1 MNPFFFMQMMNPFS
15 FGCMP
20 CSGLVS
26 MPYERD
32 LPFLNFPVIRN
43 TSMDYLLDPNYALM
57 NCQRRWM
64 MQGGNGSTMLPGF
77 TFPNYTYPQ
86 MQYPTLPG
94 VQKPQTEEE
103 KEAEKK
109 KQEETKKPE
118 AEKAKHLYETFN
130 KLKQLTEDKNNNLP
144 TLSEE
149 LCKKAEEAMKKETAE
164 EQLEA
169 MKEVMSD
176 IPVELIR
183 KTVLSDANVREQLR
197 KAGYNFNYAKNK
209 YSLKHPDIKDNDFD
223 GTERIK
229 KLHEEIKQK
238 EYNELAVYAGQLADK
253 TQAKKK
259 ILSIISTWNDSYKSQ
274 NERSIIRLVGNN
286 LPTGNDAIAKLKT
299 VQDNIRAIA
308 EALVT
313 KADDY
318 TGYKKITAAK
328 NELKQK
334 IATLTKPNGCT
345 KANIDSLA
353 TSFDKL
359 YARIRMQEA
368 VAINSYINKNFAD
381 LNEVNADIINDKM
394 VLEETQKDLAAEGI
408 TAPSK
413 SDLDVPPTTPVI
425 EAQNHGGEGNN
436 GGNEEDLDTLYANN
450 PEGLVKALVSE
461 NELFTTEIGKQTL
474 YKTKAFDGYVKYFG
488 IDAGKIVEYIKTPK
502 GGLKKVESENSVTAA
517 DIKAHNA
524 AVGRATELR
533 KAGLIRKLTLLHTEY
548 PIFKG
553 AYENSYFIL
562 KDNNLYK
569 ISDCKNIQDNVSS
582 KHTMVSFSDKDKKS
596 MSVDK
601 LSIENG
607 LTEFVDTDIKTKAMV
622 DKEKKEKELADV
634 RKIESHQFSSLND
647 IAESNKMM
655 DELSV
660 EATGKKGNFEK
671 TAVAGYF
678 FCKGKNRYYRYYV
691 SDGKLHYLPT
701 VKSIDKNG
709 IITRHN
715 GTKTQAL
722 EVFIPTAVKDVEL
735 INKIQEYGASFRTC
749 LNGDTSEAEYEKA
762 HRQLNTIIGWNKPE
776 YTVNF
781 IKGYKNNWCLWS
793 DSGICKQIVTEGDL
807 EDGDESTFGTKKYYI
822 QQIAKLML
830 TVVDNCGFDR
840 TSADYKTLQELA
852 GIKNIEGSKTF
863 NITKSFSLKQKAE
876 TLDKII
882 DKVIES
888 YDKK

>member
-286 LPTGNDAIAKLKT
+286 LPTGKDAIAKLKT
-299 VQDNIRAIA
+299 VQDNVRAIA
-308 EALVT
+308 QALVA

-318 TGYKKITAAK
+318 AGCKKITAAK
-328 NELKQK
+328 NELKSK
-334 IATLTKPNGCT
+334 ITALTKPNGCT

-368 VAINSYINKNFAD
+368 AAINSYINKNFAD

-425 EAQNHGGEGNN
+425 EAQNHGGEGDNLD
-436 GGNEEDLDTLYANN
+436 EEYDGD
-450 PEGLVKALVSE
+450 PQGLVAALVESGDLTKVPNKKFYQTKAL
-461 NELFTTEIGKQTL
+461 
-474 YKTKAFDGYVKYFG
+474 
-488 IDAGKIVEYIKTPK
+488 K
-502 GGLKKVESENSVTAA
+502 GGGVRYFNVDEGGIYEIVKTSKGELKKVKSENGVTAA
-517 DIKAHNA
+517 QIQTYNQSVERANSLVDGKVIK
-524 AVGRATELR
+524 RADVTGS
-533 KAGLIRKLTLLHTEY
+533 KY
-548 PIFKG
+548 PIFK
-553 AYENSYFIL
+553 AVNENKYFIL
-562 KDNNLYK
+562 KDDNLYY
-569 ISDCKNIQDNVSS
+569 IADCKAIKTNTST
-582 KHTMVSFSDKDKKS
+582 HTAMVSFNNKSSKS
-596 MSVDK
+596 MKVDD
-601 LSIENG
+601 LSTDNALEEFDNG
-607 LTEFVDTDIKTKAMV
+607 SIKTAAQIKAEKEA
-622 DKEKKEKELADV
+622 KEKADV
-634 RKIESHQFSSLND
+634 TKIEAHQFSSLND

-863 NITKSFSLKQKAE
+863 NLTKSFSLKQKAE